1 LPLSEDALAQLQS
14 EILGKRSSLKRFG
27 VRESPVFV
35 GGVTRYQEVVHYI
48 APPADQVPA
57 MLDGLATFWQ
67 RTEGQS
73 AVMRSAIMAF
83 GFVYIHPLADGNG
96 RVHRFLI
103 NDALRRDGIVE
114 SPMILP
120 VSSLITSHS
129 TERLAYDRIL
139 DIISRSLM
147 SALTGTYE
155 FVSTQTTYPDGIR
168 SNFVLKDDTVAVSVW
183 RYLDLTQHVVY
194 LADLLARTIRE
205 DMREESRYMQRH
217 AYARAS
223 VKEIVEMPD
232 TAIDRVI
239 RSVRSN
245 QGKLSNALT
254 KEIPTLAEP
263 GIWTAIVLAVDTAFE
278 SEQPPSI
285 TAHQNST
292 SH

>member
-1 LPLSEDALAQLQS
+1 
-14 EILGKRSSLKRFG
+14 
-27 VRESPVFV
+27 
-35 GGVTRYQEVVHYI
+35 
-48 APPADQVPA
+48 

-103 NDALRRDGIVE
+103 NDALRRDGVVE

-129 TERLAYDRIL
+129 AERLAYDRIL
-139 DIISRSLM
+139 DIISRPLM
-147 SALTGTYE
+147 STLTGTYE
-155 FVSTQTTYPDGIR
+155 FVSAQTTYPDGIR
-168 SNFVLKDDTVAVSVW
+168 SNFVLKDDTSALSVW

-232 TAIDRVI
+232 TEIDRVI

-245 QGKLSNALT
+245 RGRLSNALT
-254 KEIPTLAEP
+254 KEIPMLAEP
-263 GIWTAIVLAVDTAFE
+263 GIWTAIVKAVDAAFE
-278 SEQPPSI
+278 
-285 TAHQNST
+285 
-292 SH
+292 